1 MIIPILI
8 AVIVGAALILFLMFL
23 RSNNSSEKSS
33 NTVKT
38 IQKKG
43 KSAIVKEL
51 EKKLSHDSHN
61 IPALK
66 ALGAIYFDEGNWE
79 KTFTIYKNLYDLSV
93 AHTEISVAKTTQRM
107 GIAAFNLGK
116 IDDCL
121 NSLMISMQKDSG
133 EFDTN
138 YYCGKAFYAKGT
150 YDKALIC
157 FKKAKLIHPEATDL
171 NEQVGLCL
179 YKLQK
184 YKESLTYLKSAID
197 EKPGNKELLFY
208 LAVAMSE
215 CSLYD
220 KALKLFIHLRPDP
233 EFGVQACLEAGKL
246 HERLK
251 NYSEAIQD
259 YEIGMKLQNVPEQ
272 ISLQIKYKCANC
284 LIATNDINGG
294 LNLLKRIQ
302 AVHAGYKDV
311 DSLVA
316 RYQDLTKN
324 KNLQI
329 YMLAG
334 TSDFVVLCR
343 KFISSYYKDTFVKIE
358 DVSVASENVEIIC
371 SVEGK
376 RWESKEMFRFY
387 RNSTV
392 IGDIYVRD
400 FHSKMRDLKCDSGLC
415 VTMGSF
421 SESAHKYTE
430 GRPID
435 LLEKDELCSILNK
448 INIV

>member
-8 AVIVGAALILFLMFL
+8 AVIVGAALILVLMFA
-23 RSNNSSEKSS
+23 RGNSSGKTSK
-33 NTVKT
+33 TATT

-43 KSAIVKEL
+43 KNAIVREF
-51 EKKLSHDSHN
+51 EKKLAHDPHN
-61 IPALK
+61 IPALEM
-66 ALGAIYFDEGNWE
+66 LGSVYYEEGNWE
-79 KTFTIYKNLYDLSV
+79 KTFSIYKILYDLSV
-93 AHTEISVAKTTQRM
+93 AHTEISVAKSTQRM

-116 IDDCL
+116 IDDSL
-121 NSLMISMQKDSG
+121 NSLMISMQKDPG
-133 EFDTN
+133 DYDTN
-138 YYCGKAFYAKGT
+138 LYCGKAFYAKGA

-157 FKKAKLIHPEATDL
+157 FKKAKLIHPDITEV
-171 NEQVGLCL
+171 NEQIGLCL
-179 YKLQK
+179 YKIQK
-184 YKESLTYLKSAID
+184 FKDSLPYLKNAID

-208 LAVAMSE
+208 MAVAMSE
-215 CSLYD
+215 CGLYD

-233 EFGVQACLEAGKL
+233 EFGAQSCLEAGKL

-251 NYSEAIQD
+251 NYSDAIQD
-259 YEIGMKLQNVPEQ
+259 YEIGMKLQGVPEQ
-272 ISLQIKYKCANC
+272 ISLQIKYKCANAY
-284 LIATNDINGG
+284 IATNDISGG
-294 LNLLKRIQ
+294 LNLLRKIQ
-302 AVHAGYKDV
+302 ALHSGYKDV

-329 YMLAG
+329 YLLAG

-343 KFISSYYKDTFVKIE
+343 KFISTYYKDAFVKIE
-358 DVSVASENVEIIC
+358 DVSVASETVEIIC
-371 SVEGK
+371 LIEGN

-387 RNSTV
+387 RTSTV

-415 VTMGSF
+415 VTMGTF

-430 GRPID
+430 GRPVD
-435 LLEKDELCSILNK
+435 LIEKDELCSVLNK
-448 INIV
+448 ISIV